1 MPAKD
6 HLKDLQG
13 AWCFSTNWE
22 ILICSLKLNLD
33 PQWLILTEKAFLFFI
48 LGGKTPTDSLLSSMH
63 SWFNLQEMFNNSRLM
78 ALYRSVFEK
87 IGELVEFNPLSVMI
101 DMEQAVVTDL
111 NGMFSECSVM
121 FCFTTTFN
129 KQLMNTRKMETWK
142 HSLAILSQTSLAGWE
157 KMDQEVVRGTQIQCI
172 ISKTMR

>member
-1 MPAKD
+1 MFFNE
-6 HLKDLQG
+6 LGNFNLL
-13 AWCFSTNWE
+13 SE
-22 ILICSLKLNLD
+22 IELGPTMVDFNGESIV
-33 PQWLILTEKAFLFFI
+33 FFI

-142 HSLAILSQTSLAGWE
+142 HSLAILSQASLAG
-157 KMDQEVVRGTQIQCI
+157 
-172 ISKTMR
+172 

>member
-33 PQWLILTEKAFLFFI
+33 PQWLILTEKASCFLFWEGRHQQI
-48 LGGKTPTDSLLSSMH
+48 LCFYSAD
-63 SWFNLQEMFNNSRLM
+63 E
-78 ALYRSVFEK
+78 YRSVFEK

-142 HSLAILSQTSLAGWE
+142 HSLAILSQASLAGWE